1 MIFFSEKHF
10 CFRLNAQNSSMDSEE
25 EEDDFS
31 EEEEG
36 DWTRLI
42 RRSAD
47 IIQEFDKLLAQLA
60 SLETSIGDT
69 EVYFSGLFK
78 KDDLANELNLL
89 EQFYQGRR
97 RSWRVKVG
105 ESIGM
110 LFTINKYQEAARATR
125 EAARALGLTRPF
137 PVVDQILNSVADKTG
152 FRSLPLNQVS
162 RD

>member
-1 MIFFSEKHF
+1 
-10 CFRLNAQNSSMDSEE
+10 MDSEG

-47 IIQEFDKLLAQLA
+47 IIQEFDKLLGQLA
-60 SLETSIGDT
+60 SLETSVGDI

-78 KDDLANELNLL
+78 KGDLANELNLL

>member
-1 MIFFSEKHF
+1 
-10 CFRLNAQNSSMDSEE
+10 MDSEE

-36 DWTRLI
+36 DWTRLM

-60 SLETSIGDT
+60 SLETSVGDI

-78 KDDLANELNLL
+78 KGDLDKELNLL
-89 EQFYQGRR
+89 DKFYPGK
-97 RSWRVKVG
+97 SGHWRTKAG
-105 ESIGM
+105 ERIVM
-110 LFTINKYQEAARATR
+110 LFTINNYQEAARATQ

-137 PVVDQILNSVADKTG
+137 PVVDRILNSVETG

-162 RD
+162 WD

>member
-1 MIFFSEKHF
+1 
-10 CFRLNAQNSSMDSEE
+10 MDSEG

-42 RRSAD
+42 RRSAE
-47 IIQEFDKLLAQLA
+47 IIIAFDKFVAQLT
-60 SLETSIGDT
+60 SLETSVGDIET
-69 EVYFSGLFK
+69 HFGNIAK
-78 KDDLANELNLL
+78 KGDLDKEMKLL
-89 EQFYQGRR
+89 ETVY
-97 RSWRVKVG
+97 RVKKRNWRSKAE

-110 LFTINKYQEAARATR
+110 LFAINNYQVAARAVQ

-137 PVVDQILNSVADKTG
+137 PVVDRILNSVETG

-162 RD
+162 WD